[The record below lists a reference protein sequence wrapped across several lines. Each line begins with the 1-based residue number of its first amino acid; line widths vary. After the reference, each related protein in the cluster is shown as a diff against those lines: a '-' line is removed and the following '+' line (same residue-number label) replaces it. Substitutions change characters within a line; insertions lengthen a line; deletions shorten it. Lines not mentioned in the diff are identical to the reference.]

1 MEKTREL
8 HLPEDVLAK
17 IQEYASDRVGAHQT
31 AQLIKKLKFIPTD
44 NLSVV
49 KIILAAYAED
59 EYFTVLRGARVT
71 WDYVRSYSMAYFKVK

>member
-8 HLPEDVLAK
+8 PLPKDVLPK
-17 IQEYASDRVGAHQT
+17 IQEYASDRVEAHQT

-44 NLSVV
+44 NLSIV

-59 EYFTVLRGARVT
+59 EYFVVLRDTGVT
-71 WDYVRSYSMAYFKVK
+71 WDYVRSYNLESLR

>member
-8 HLPEDVLAK
+8 PLPKDVLPK
-17 IQEYASDRVGAHQT
+17 IQEYASDRVKAHQT

-49 KIILAAYAED
+49 KIILAAYTEN
-59 EYFTVLRGARVT
+59 EYFVVLRDTGVT
-71 WDYVRSYSMAYFKVK
+71 WDYVRHFNLEYLKLT